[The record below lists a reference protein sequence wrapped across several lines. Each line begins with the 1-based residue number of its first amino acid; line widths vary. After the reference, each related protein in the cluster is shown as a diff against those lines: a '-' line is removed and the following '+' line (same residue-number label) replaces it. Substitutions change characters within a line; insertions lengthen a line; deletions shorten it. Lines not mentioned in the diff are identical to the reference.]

1 MGVATVGARPDTGAA
16 SYHTIMALYLLK
28 ANCHGPTS
36 ELAMYTL
43 HATGSLTN
51 TAMMT
56 AWLAALDDQWSNAA
70 HKFSSLA
77 NTSVG
82 LDSAT
87 VVEIDIATGKQLSRL
102 DQAHAVPGVGVGT
115 SMPPEVAEC
124 VSLRTLLPQRAGR
137 GRFFMPPIETGNVS
151 AGKIAAAAVTIIVNG
166 AAGLIGILKSNGA
179 IPCLYSRSAHVTRN
193 ITSVDVGN
201 LFDTQRRRQNKTIET
216 RTSVNV

>member
-1 MGVATVGARPDTGAA
+1 M
-16 SYHTIMALYLLK
+16 SLYLLK
-28 ANCHGPTS
+28 ALCHGPTS

-43 HATGSLTN
+43 HANATITN

-70 HKFSSLA
+70 HKFATLA
-77 NTSVG
+77 NSNVG

-87 VVEIDIATGKQLSRL
+87 VVEIDVATGKQLSRL
-102 DQAHAVPGVGVGT
+102 DQAHSIPGLGVGT

-151 AGKIAAAAVTIIVNG
+151 AGKIAAAAVTIIANG
-166 AAGLIGILKSNGA
+166 AAGMIGILKSNGA
-179 IPCLYSRSAHVTRN
+179 TPVLYGRTSHVTRN
-193 ITSVDVGN
+193 ITSIDVGN

-216 RTSVNV
+216 RTSVTV